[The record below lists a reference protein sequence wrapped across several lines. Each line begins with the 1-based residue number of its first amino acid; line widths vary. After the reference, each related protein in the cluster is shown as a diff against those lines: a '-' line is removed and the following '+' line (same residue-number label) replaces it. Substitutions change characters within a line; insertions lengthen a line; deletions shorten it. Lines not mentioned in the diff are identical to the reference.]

1 MRYGFLAV
9 AILWLIGSPA
19 GADEM
24 LADGIAAQVGSDIVL
39 VSEVMQQVAPLEAKM
54 RNAHMSDADI
64 AKLRAAGLEKLI
76 EARLIDQVVRRAE
89 LFASED
95 EINQTID
102 MIARENGITR
112 EQLEKSVVAQGLT
125 FAEYRDQMK
134 GELERRKVIG
144 TMVASKVNVDESEVR
159 ALYHQRYD
167 EQPGG
172 GEMVHLRQILVT
184 RGGGGPS
191 ASEDACVPVRAARE
205 RILAGESFEKL
216 AAEISE
222 VAPAQ
227 GGDIGW
233 LHVTSLA
240 NWMSAVVGPM
250 HDGDTSEP
258 VDLPFGCSLLK
269 LVERRS
275 YEPVT
280 YEEAKEKLHME
291 IYEQRVE
298 AKFREWIEDLRKQ
311 TYIERK
317 GVFADAA
324 KLGSESGFSDEEEPE
339 EGSLFQ

>member
-1 MRYGFLAV
+1 MRHGFLALV
-9 AILWLIGSPA
+9 ILVLLAAPA
-19 GADEM
+19 GADEV

-39 VSEVMQQVAPLEAKM
+39 VSEVMQQVAPLEARM
-54 RNAHMSDADI
+54 RDAHMSDTEI

-95 EINQTID
+95 EINQAID
-102 MIARENGITR
+102 MIARENGISR
-112 EQLEKSVVAQGLT
+112 DQLEKSVVAQGMT
-125 FAEYRDQMK
+125 VDEYRDQLK

-144 TMVASKVNVDESEVR
+144 TMVASKVTVEESEVR

-167 EQPGG
+167 EQPAG

-184 RGGGGPS
+184 RAG
-191 ASEDACVPVRAARE
+191 DAAAAADTCAAVRAARE

-216 AAEISE
+216 AGEISE

-233 LHVTSLA
+233 LHVDSLA
-240 NWMSAVVGPM
+240 NWMSTVVGPM
-250 HDGDTSEP
+250 QDGDVSSP

-269 LVERRS
+269 LVERRN

-280 YEEAKEKLHME
+280 YEEAKDKLQME
-291 IYEQRVE
+291 VYEQHVE
-298 AKFREWIEDLRKQ
+298 AKFREWIEDLRQQ

-324 KLGSESGFSDEEEPE
+324 KLGSESGFADDSEAE
-339 EGSLFQ
+339 EGSLF